1 MDSRLIKD
9 KIAAGLMRS
18 GYVMESRLVSNS
30 PEADFLLSRIKSLP
44 IPKRVKLVKFD
55 FVAELWDSEPSDIK
69 AHLVKAD
76 GRSET

>member
-9 KIAAGLMRS
+9 KIAAALMRS
-18 GYVMESRLVSNS
+18 GYVMESRLVSKLTRSGFFVEPNQKL
-30 PEADFLLSRIKSLP
+30 AD
-44 IPKRVKLVKFD
+44 PKTGKAREID

-69 AHLVKAD
+69 AHLVKAG